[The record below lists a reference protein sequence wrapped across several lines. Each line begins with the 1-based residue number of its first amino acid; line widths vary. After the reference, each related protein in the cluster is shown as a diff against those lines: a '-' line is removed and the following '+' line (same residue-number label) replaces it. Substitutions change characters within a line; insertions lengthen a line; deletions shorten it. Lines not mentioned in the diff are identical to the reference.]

1 MESEKSKYKVLIID
15 DSVVVR
21 KSLKD
26 IIDDSEDFM
35 VIGTAQDPYEAR
47 QILRSI
53 KPDVV
58 TLDIE
63 MPRMN
68 GLAFL
73 DKLMRAIPLPV
84 IMISSAT
91 QHNAMETLKAL
102 ELGAVDY
109 IPKPSGD
116 YSFNAEYM
124 REEVLEKLK
133 SAVKVPEYYLERKKR
148 RAKAE
153 KSKTL
158 LSAEEDLIVGNARP
172 FNKPYPLIAIG
183 ASTGGTVAIEQLLLQ
198 LKCEVMPPIV
208 IVQHIP
214 PVFSTS
220 FARRLDNAYE
230 FNVYEAENERKLEKG
245 DVVIA
250 PGDRHMLID
259 KDSGK
264 YFVRVKDGMKVN
276 RHIPSVDVLFRS
288 VAKVAASNAIGIILT
303 GMGRDGAMGLL
314 DMKGKGALSIAQS
327 PHECAVESMPVSAKT
342 AGAVRHILSLKGIA
356 AYLNKVFG
364 KK

>member
-1 MESEKSKYKVLIID
+1 MESGNSKYKVLVID

-21 KSLKD
+21 KSLKN

-35 VIGTAQDPYEAR
+35 VIGAAQNPYEAR
-47 QILRSI
+47 QILRDI

-73 DKLMRAIPLPV
+73 DKLMKAIPLPV

-124 REEVLEKLK
+124 RDEVLEKLR

-148 RAKAE
+148 KAKTE

-158 LSAEEDLIVGNARP
+158 LSAEENLIVGNAKP
-172 FNKPYPLIAIG
+172 FSKPYPLIAIG
-183 ASTGGTVAIEQLLLQ
+183 ASTGGTVAIEQLLMQ
-198 LKCEVMPPIV
+198 LKSEIMPPIA

-220 FARRLDNAYE
+220 FARRLDNAYK
-230 FNVYEAENERKLEKG
+230 FNVYEAEDERKLENG

-250 PGDRHMLID
+250 PGNRHITID
-259 KDSGK
+259 KDGGK
-264 YFVRVKDGMKVN
+264 YFMRVRDGMKVN

-288 VAKVAASNAIGIILT
+288 VAKMAGSNAIGILLT

-314 DMKGKGALSIAQS
+314 DMKEKGALSICQS
-327 PHECAVESMPVSAKT
+327 LHECAVENMPLSAKKV
-342 AGAVRHILSLKGIA
+342 GAVRHMLSLKGMS
-356 AYLNKVFG
+356 AYLNNVFG